1 MTKPEET
8 VRRLKLANDVE
19 NIMKRNGIDFKILNE
34 IVDRS
39 GQLLQMIENRE
50 EGVSPELR
58 ELLKHISKNN
68 SMSAEYF
75 NKIMS
80 RSIANVHDELVKNP
94 YYEVDDDLDDWK
106 KNSLSST
113 VFVAQKNSREIHII
127 VRPSDNS
134 KIIFYEDTEFE
145 ALDECESELWT
156 DDGNG
161 NVMIV
166 TMGDLLKTTGI
177 TMIPLKKIV

>member
-1 MTKPEET
+1 M
-8 VRRLKLANDVE
+8 
-19 NIMKRNGIDFKILNE
+19 
-34 IVDRS
+34 
-39 GQLLQMIENRE
+39 
-50 EGVSPELR
+50 
-58 ELLKHISKNN
+58 
-68 SMSAEYF
+68 
-75 NKIMS
+75 
-80 RSIANVHDELVKNP
+80 
-94 YYEVDDDLDDWK
+94 
-106 KNSLSST
+106 
-113 VFVAQKNSREIHII
+113 FVAQKNSREIHII

>member
-39 GQLLQMIENRE
+39 GQLLKMIENGE

-80 RSIANVHDELVKNP
+80 RSIANVHDELVNNP

-106 KNSLSST
+106 RT
-113 VFVAQKNSREIHII
+113 VYH
-127 VRPSDNS
+127 
-134 KIIFYEDTEFE
+134 
-145 ALDECESELWT
+145 
-156 DDGNG
+156 
-161 NVMIV
+161 
-166 TMGDLLKTTGI
+166 LLC
-177 TMIPLKKIV
+177 L